1 MKVHVIADLI
11 SRAQEDGEL
20 RARIAKGDFPVELS
34 HEERKAVREA
44 ILRMERGEAIPPH
57 MFRQDP
63 FLVWLCTHVEVPYS
77 S

>member
-11 SRAQEDGEL
+11 SRAQGDGEL

-34 HEERKAVREA
+34 REEKNAVRQT
-44 ILRMERGEAIPPH
+44 ILRMERGEVIPSHMLRDDPLLPWLATAVEMPH
-57 MFRQDP
+57 
-63 FLVWLCTHVEVPYS
+63 S